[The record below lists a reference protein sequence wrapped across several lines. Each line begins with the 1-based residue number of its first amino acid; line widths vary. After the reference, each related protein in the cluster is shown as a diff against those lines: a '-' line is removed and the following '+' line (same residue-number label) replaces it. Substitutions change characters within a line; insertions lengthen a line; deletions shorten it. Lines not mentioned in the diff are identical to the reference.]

1 MTTKVHEGMAGDSLE
16 IESGGV
22 IEVKQGGRVNIEAGA
37 TLEIA
42 GVDMAA
48 AIAALPPATN
58 YAVGVASGYK
68 IARGVHQQAAAID
81 TIVTGLTT
89 VVAVV
94 ASFIQAPTAKQSFVA
109 ATIGNQSGA
118 PAAGSIYLKTFK
130 STYAAADDFTDN
142 LSTAWIAIGT

>member
-1 MTTKVHEGMAGDSLE
+1 MAADPTYTTKIQERQGGDYLAVASGGTID

-22 IEVKQGGRVNIEAGA
+22 
-37 TLEIA
+37 LSIA
-42 GVDMAA
+42 GVDKTAS
-48 AIAALPPATN
+48 IAGLPATTN

-68 IARGVHQQAAAID
+68 IARGVHQQAAASD

-94 ASFIQAPTAKQSFVA
+94 ASFIQAPTAKQAFVT
-109 ATIGNQSGA
+109 ATIGNQTGA
-118 PAAGSIYLKTFK
+118 PAAGSILTNTWK

-142 LSTAWIAIGT
+142 LSLAWIAVGT